1 MEHSD
6 HHHHHQHT
14 SGSDPGRIFKIG
26 ILLNL
31 LFVGIEIYF
40 GITGNSLALVSDGV
54 HNLTD
59 VFGLTFAWVGFLFSK
74 RAATKKL
81 SIYAAFTNTSLIL
94 LTSIWI
100 TVEAFKRYHA
110 NETPVAITM
119 ISVAFVG
126 LLINFFTAN
135 LFHKDHHHDLNMKSA
150 YLHLM
155 TDAAVSLGVV
165 FTGIIIFYTGITW
178 IDPLISGIISVIIIF
193 TTWSYF
199 REAFNMV
206 RGKRPA
212 SITDQAVRTSVMKQK
227 EISDVTHIQVWS
239 LSTSENALKAQI
251 HVEEELNSEQ
261 INHIKHRL
269 FHDFKMTEVSFKQ
282 IRE

>member
-1 MEHSD
+1 MAALEHE
-6 HHHHHQHT
+6 HHHEAI
-14 SGSDPGRIFKIG
+14 SDPGLIFKIG

-40 GITGNSLALVSDGV
+40 GVTGNSLALVSDGV

-59 VFGLTFAWVGFLFSK
+59 VFGLTFAWVGYLFSK
-74 RAATKKL
+74 RAATKKF

-94 LTSIWI
+94 LTSVWI
-100 TVEAFKRYHA
+100 TIEAFKRYHA
-110 NETPVAITM
+110 NETPVAVTM

-126 LLINFFTAN
+126 LLINFFTAK

-155 TDAAVSLGVV
+155 MDAAVSFGVV
-165 FTGIIIFYTGITW
+165 LTGIIIYYTGINW

-199 REAFNMV
+199 RESLNMLT
-206 RGKRPA
+206 GSRPA
-212 SITDQAVRTSVMKQK
+212 SIKDQAVKDSIMKQK
-227 EISDVTHIQVWS
+227 EISDVTAIEIWS
-239 LSTSENALKAQI
+239 LSTSENALKAEI
-251 HVEEELNSEQ
+251 HVTAELSKER
-261 INHIKHRL
+261 IDEIKHRL

-282 IRE
+282 LI

>member
-155 TDAAVSLGVV
+155 ADAAVSLGVV

>member
-1 MEHSD
+1 MEHAG
-6 HHHHHQHT
+6 HHHHHT

-40 GITGNSLALVSDGV
+40 GLTGNSLALVSDGV

-74 RAATKKL
+74 RAATKKF

-94 LTSIWI
+94 LTSVWI
-100 TVEAFKRYHA
+100 TIEAFKRYHA
-110 NETPVAITM
+110 NETPVALTM
-119 ISVAFVG
+119 ISIAFVG
-126 LLINFFTAN
+126 LLINFFTAK

-165 FTGIIIFYTGITW
+165 VTGIIIYYTGVTW

-193 TTWSYF
+193 TTWTYF
-199 REAFNMV
+199 KESLNMIAGNRPGSISDEAV
-206 RGKRPA
+206 KK
-212 SITDQAVRTSVMKQK
+212 SIMKQEK
-227 EISDVTHIQVWS
+227 ISDVSNIQIWS
-239 LSTSENALKAQI
+239 ISTSEIAMTAEI
-251 HVEEELNSEQ
+251 RVTTELNAEQ

-269 FHDFKMTEVSFKQ
+269 FHDFKMTEITFKQ
-282 IRE
+282 VSK

>member
-1 MEHSD
+1 MAAHE
-6 HHHHHQHT
+6 HHHHEMMA
-14 SGSDPGRIFKIG
+14 DPGRIFKIG

-31 LFVGIEIYF
+31 LFVGVEIFF

-74 RAATKKL
+74 RAATKKF

-94 LTSIWI
+94 LTSVWI
-100 TVEAFKRYHA
+100 TIEAFKRYHT
-110 NETPVAITM
+110 NETPVAVTM

-126 LLINFFTAN
+126 LLINFFTAK
-135 LFHKDHHHDLNMKSA
+135 LFHKGHHHDLNMKSA

-165 FTGIIIFYTGITW
+165 ITGIIIYYTGIKW
-178 IDPLISGIISVIIIF
+178 IDPLISGIISMIIIF

-199 REAFNMV
+199 RESLNMLA
-206 RGKRPA
+206 GSRPR
-212 SITDQAVRTSVMKQK
+212 SIKDGAVKESIMKQK
-227 EISDVTHIQVWS
+227 KISDVTAIEIWS
-239 LSTSENALKAQI
+239 LSTAENALKADI
-251 HVEEELNSEQ
+251 HVNEKLSDEE
-261 INHIKHRL
+261 IDHIKHRL
-269 FHDFKMTEVSFKQ
+269 FHDFKMTEVTFKQ
-282 IRE
+282 VTK

>member
-1 MEHSD
+1 MATHE
-6 HHHHHQHT
+6 HHHHEEPI
-14 SGSDPGRIFKIG
+14 DPDRIFKIG

-40 GITGNSLALVSDGV
+40 GITGKSLALVSDGV

-59 VFGLTFAWVGFLFSK
+59 VFGLTFAWVGYLFSK
-74 RAATKKL
+74 RAATKKY

-94 LTSIWI
+94 LTSAWI
-100 TVEAFKRYHA
+100 TIEAFRRYHSG
-110 NETPVAITM
+110 ETPVALTM

-126 LLINFFTAN
+126 LLINFFTAK
-135 LFHKDHHHDLNMKSA
+135 LFHKGHHHDLNMKSA

-165 FTGIIIFYTGITW
+165 IAGIVIYYTGITW
-178 IDPLISGIISVIIIF
+178 VDPLISGIISVIIFI

-199 REAFNMV
+199 RDALNMLA
-206 RGKRPA
+206 GKKPLA
-212 SITDQAVRTSVMKQK
+212 IKDQAVKDSIMKQT
-227 EISDVTHIQVWS
+227 EISEVTAIKIWN
-239 LSTSENALKAQI
+239 LSTSELALRADI
-251 HVEEELNSEQ
+251 HVAVLLKDEQ

-269 FHDFKMTEVSFKQ
+269 FHDFKMTEVTFKQ
-282 IRE
+282 VLK